1 LKPVLLLSNGHGED
15 LSGALVAAQLIQRG
29 IPVAALPLVGHGN
42 PYRQLGVPVLGRTRS
57 CSTGGLGYTS
67 LAGRL
72 SELMEG
78 QLLYVLGRMLLLRRH
93 RQHYGLVVA
102 VGDVLAVLG
111 GWLSGLPTAVYLV
124 AYSSHYEGRLRLPWP
139 CGWLLGRP
147 GIRAIWSRDFLT
159 ATDLAQQLAR
169 PVQFLSNPFLD
180 VVSVAN
186 PHGQQHPP
194 EAVAAG
200 LELALVPGSRLP
212 EAAHNL
218 GLMLQVLALLP
229 EHWVQ
234 RQGLRLR
241 AALVPDLDRR
251 RIAPLAEALGWR
263 LEGAEDREAMCL
275 VRGRLQLELGW
286 GQFTEILRGAALV
299 LCTAGTAAEQ
309 AVGLGKPV
317 LQLVG
322 RGPQFTGGFAEAQRR
337 LLGPGVHCAPGPSGK
352 ARTLAASARLVQ
364 TLLDQ
369 QRDPHHGPRLRR
381 NLAAIGLE
389 RIGKPG
395 GTAAITS
402 AIMELLADPAALSS
416 PNRP

>member
-1 LKPVLLLSNGHGED
+1 MKPVLLLSNGHGED
-15 LSGALVAAQLIQRG
+15 LSGALVAAQLIQQG
-29 IPVAALPLVGHGN
+29 ISVAALPLVGHGN

-78 QLLYVLGRMLLLRRH
+78 QLLYVLGRLLLLRRH
-93 RQHYGLVVA
+93 RRHYGLVVA

-124 AYSSHYEGRLRLPWP
+124 AYSSHYEGRLRLSWP

-147 GIRAIWSRDFLT
+147 SIRAIWSRDSLT

-169 PVQFLSNPFLD
+169 PVHFLGNPFLD
-180 VVSVAN
+180 VVSAAN
-186 PHGQQHPP
+186 PHRQQHPP
-194 EAVAAG
+194 DAVAAG

-212 EAAHNL
+212 EAARNL

-229 EHWVQ
+229 DNWMQV
-234 RQGLRLR
+234 QGLRLR
-241 AALVPDLDRR
+241 ATLVPDLDRR
-251 RIAPLAEALGWR
+251 RIAQLGQSLGWR
-263 LEGAEDREAMCL
+263 LEGEDRL
-275 VRGRLQLELGW
+275 VRGPLLLELGW

-317 LQLVG
+317 LQLAG
-322 RGPQFTGGFAEAQRR
+322 RGPQFTAGFAEAQRR
-337 LLGPGVHCAPGPSGK
+337 LLGPGVHCAPGPSGQ
-352 ARTLAASARLVQ
+352 ARTLATSAHLVQ
-364 TLLDQ
+364 SLLDQ
-369 QRDPHHGPRLRR
+369 QRDPHHGPRLQRE
-381 NLAAIGLE
+381 LAAIGLE
-389 RIGKPG
+389 RIGRPG
-395 GTAAITS
+395 GSAAMAS
-402 AIMELLADPAALSS
+402 AIMELLADPAALTS